1 MDEREVNFSIVRYMV
16 EKLGN
21 DLGKTKIQK
30 LLYFGQY
37 ACGMPLNYA
46 YRIHYFGPYSEELDD
61 DMINMKLNGYLVIQ
75 PDPAGYGYHV
85 IPGKETI
92 KKMDEYLKP
101 FQENINQCIE
111 KFGNFTVQKLEI
123 MSTLHYVEH
132 VAGIKGKKNE
142 IVDIVASLKPRY
154 NKTIIDKSYDELKAL
169 LN

>member
-1 MDEREVNFSIVRYMV
+1 MEKKDVNFSIVRYLV
-16 EKLGN
+16 GKLGN
-21 DLGKTKIQK
+21 DLGKTRIQK

-37 ACGMPLNYA
+37 ACGMPLNYD

-61 DMINMKLNGYLVIQ
+61 DLINMKLNDFLQIL

-92 KKMDEYLKP
+92 DKMDEVLRP
-101 FQENINQCIE
+101 FQKDVDICIE
-111 KFGNFTVQKLEI
+111 KFGNLTVQKLEI

-132 VAGIKGKKNE
+132 VAGINGKKDE
-142 IVDIVASLKPRY
+142 LVDIVATLKPRY
-154 NKTIIDKSYDELKAL
+154 NKTLIDKSYDELKAL